1 MNIVIFPYIFGK
13 VKEYVEDDV
22 GKDAFFDC
30 KNICLTNL
38 PTNPIII
45 KNFRN
50 DARFYKRNTKYA
62 CKSCKR
68 CQSNEIRTKRK
79 KATISRRKS
88 IGKEKKA
95 RGKRKT

>member
-30 KNICLTNL
+30 KNILINL
-38 PTNPIII
+38 S
-45 KNFRN
+45 KLYHCRN

-62 CKSCKR
+62 C
-68 CQSNEIRTKRK
+68 
-79 KATISRRKS
+79 
-88 IGKEKKA
+88 
-95 RGKRKT
+95 